1 MQPKPCEG
9 FEKCPF
15 DGFHAPNGETFA
27 FGCSLC
33 REENAIVEN
42 LDEKKIEYNQRWL
55 SKVLD
60 LSFRLST

>member
-1 MQPKPCEG
+1 VQPKPCEG

-42 LDEKKIEYNQRWL
+42 LDEKKIEYNQR
-55 SKVLD
+55 
-60 LSFRLST
+60 